1 MKMNNTNSFIL
12 TRILIISLAFCI
24 TQFLSNISYT
34 VEPDE
39 ILKNQEYELR
49 ARNISRNI
57 RCMICQNQS
66 IDESNAPL
74 AKDLRILIRNKIKEG
89 SKDKEIYKFLT
100 DRYGDFILLK
110 PPFKISTFLLWFL
123 PFVFFIIGIFIL
135 FLNNKKSKKTFGKFN
150 VLLIFLF
157 FSI

>member
-1 MKMNNTNSFIL
+1 MKMNNANSFIL
-12 TRILIISLAFCI
+12 KRILIISLAFCI
-24 TQFLSNISYT
+24 TQFFSNISYT

-49 ARNISRNI
+49 ARNISKNI

-89 SKDKEIYKFLT
+89 SNDKEIYKFLT

-110 PPFKISTFLLWFL
+110 PPFDLNTLSLWFL
-123 PFVFFIIGIFIL
+123 PVIFLLLGIYIVL
-135 FLNNKKSKKTFGKFN
+135 YHNKKSR
-150 VLLIFLF
+150 
-157 FSI
+157 